1 MKLAWQIAGG
11 RAFAR
16 WIRRGGWVPILIGL
30 LGLAPLLWAPLD
42 VALISDDNA
51 LPRVPAQ
58 LPLALHSWNPLL
70 NTGTHYN
77 VAHTM
82 LAVFVPQAF
91 LQWLGVSAAL
101 TQRLIAVVWFSLS
114 GFAMYALV
122 RAILGRDGWTLRC
135 QVAALVAASFY
146 MFNLFQENV
155 WLGFNVAV
163 LAAQTTLPAL
173 IALLVRTFD
182 GRVRRRWCAL
192 ILVPLSIMA
201 SLVGVNPPMVLVFMG
216 TLVVFVLA
224 YGYVC
229 GVWHRP
235 VLARRMGSTVGLCLG
250 VALPLNAF
258 WIFPFAEQLRG
269 VGGAEVTASAELA
282 SKWLTG
288 LSSSTSFTNVLRFQ
302 GDWTWHQGWQEPYR
316 PWSETFRTNVG
327 LVGLSWIAP
336 VLALIGAIGP
346 GPRLRPLF
354 TIAAVGGLLLSMGTH
369 PPMGS
374 VYLWLVDHVP
384 GFWIVRSP
392 WFKFTLI
399 TTLGYGVLIGIG
411 SVSLASWLGR
421 AFSAR
426 AGRRW
431 VANGVLVSVPLLV
444 VGANLAYAYPVTTGL
459 MFLPAEAR
467 QFLPQNHVRMPSGVS
482 EGAEW
487 FAAEA
492 DDQRVAMLPETTVWA
507 TEWGYNGF
515 APSLVQLGTTPVV
528 YSFAAAFG
536 SLVAPANADL
546 NEVAY
551 RSIYRVSTRRADEI
565 LKLMSVG
572 YLNHATDVKYWLY
585 GGDTDGPEW
594 IRERLA
600 LQSGITPV
608 RSFGPW
614 DVYATQA
621 RLPRVFVAP
630 RTWVVSGG
638 VDALPP
644 LVGSALLDQPALI
657 FSDQEKPDALEAAL
671 SMDSLGGVVFFNS
684 AALELVMDTLPTSF
698 RHPLPSPG
706 RPVSFTVESSQ
717 NYKLLLR
724 SRDPDVFPSGTLS
737 LDGVSLDLERPSL
750 VGGPFWIHL
759 GDRHLSG
766 GRHVLEGALDETVLS
781 EIVMVPQGV
790 LDVRRRSIDE
800 RLLSG
805 RLPAVLVATTER
817 GGKVQLRPVDHLPVE
832 IVRGEPF
839 SDPEML
845 EDGSWWRW
853 TETSNAPD
861 AFTIINSSDEI
872 VRSNVLLT
880 VRSHETARD
889 LYIYLGEEQLFLGRI
904 TAGQATDVVLEDVQI
919 SPGVNKLRLYTP
931 YGGTV
936 VGNRQLSFGL
946 RENSVQVGDLRYVTK
961 IHVPFGTTYEF
972 EVRPYG
978 PETIVPLEQIGI
990 DGQNV
995 ELQAVDVL
1003 GEPTFSTVIDLEAG
1017 PHEIQVD
1024 QKGTEHYTFRLS
1036 PIHVRE
1042 RPDTEPIV
1050 SVLERTPSSLLV
1062 KVRTEGPALL
1072 VFGES
1077 FDPRWTATTGDYE
1090 LSHHTVN
1097 GFANGY
1103 ELPDAGVHEVAI
1115 RFGPQD
1121 AFVVG
1126 VVISLVSLVVICVF
1140 AAGLGVWLCVRTRR
1154 MSTR

>member
-1 MKLAWQIAGG
+1 MKAAWQITGG

-16 WIRRGGWVPILIGL
+16 WIRRGGWVPIFIGL
-30 LGLAPLLWAPLD
+30 LGLAPLVWAPLD
-42 VALISDDNA
+42 VALLSDDNA

-101 TQRLIAVVWFSLS
+101 TQRLIAVALFSLP

-155 WLGFNVAV
+155 WVGFNVAV

-173 IALLVRTFD
+173 IALLIRTFD
-182 GRVRRRWCAL
+182 GRVRRRWCVL
-192 ILVPLSIMA
+192 ILVPLSIVA

-216 TLVVFVLA
+216 TLIVFVLA

-258 WIFPFAEQLRG
+258 WIFPFVEQLRG
-269 VGGAEVTASAELA
+269 VGGAEVTATAELA

-302 GDWTWHQGWQEPYR
+302 GDCTWYQGWQEPYR
-316 PWSETFRTNVG
+316 PWSEAFRTNVG

-411 SVSLASWLGR
+411 SASLASWVGR
-421 AFSAR
+421 VFSTR
-426 AGRRW
+426 VGRRW

-444 VGANLAYAYPVTTGL
+444 VGANLMYAYPVTTGT

-467 QFLPQNHVRMPSGVS
+467 QFLPHNHVRMPSAVPEGVK
-482 EGAEW
+482 W
-487 FAAEA
+487 FSSQG
-492 DDQRVAMLPETTVWA
+492 DGQRVAMLPETTVWA

-528 YSFAAAFG
+528 YSFSAAFG
-536 SLVAPANADL
+536 SLVAPTNADL

-551 RSIYRVSTRRADEI
+551 RSIYRGSTRRSDEI
-565 LKLMSVG
+565 FKLMSVG

-585 GGDTDGPEW
+585 GGDIDGPEW

-600 LQSGITPV
+600 LQFGVTPV
-608 RSFGPW
+608 QSFGPW

-621 RLPRVFVAP
+621 RLPRIFVAP
-630 RTWVVSGG
+630 QAWVVSGG
-638 VDALPP
+638 VHALPP
-644 LVGSALLDQPALI
+644 LVGSPLLDWPALI
-657 FSDQEKPDALEAAL
+657 FSDQEKPDALESAL
-671 SMDSLGGVVFFNS
+671 AMESLGGVVFFNS
-684 AALELVMDTLPTSF
+684 TSLQLMLDTLPSSF
-698 RHPLPSPG
+698 RPPLPAPG
-706 RPVSFTVESSQ
+706 RPVSFTVDSSQ
-717 NYKLLLR
+717 KYRLLLR

-737 LDGVSLDLERPSL
+737 LDGVSLNLERPNL
-750 VGGPFWIHL
+750 VGSPFWIDL
-759 GDRHLSG
+759 GERDLSSG
-766 GRHVLEGALDETVLS
+766 SHILDGALDETVLA
-781 EIVMVPQGV
+781 EIAVVPQEV
-790 LDVRRRSIDE
+790 LDVRQQLIDE
-800 RLLSG
+800 RLSDG
-805 RLPAVLVATTER
+805 RLSAVLVATTEQS
-817 GGKVQLRPVDHLPVE
+817 GKVQLQPGDGLPIQ
-832 IVRGEPF
+832 IVQGEPF

-845 EDGSWWRW
+845 EDGAQWRW

-861 AFTIINSSDEI
+861 AFTIINSDDELLGT
-872 VRSNVLLT
+872 NVLLT

-889 LYIYLGEEQLFLGRI
+889 LYIYLGEKQLFLGRI
-904 TAGQATDVVLEDVQI
+904 TAGQATDVVLQDVQI
-919 SPGVNKLRLYTP
+919 PPGVNKLRLYTP

-946 RENSVQVGDLRYVTK
+946 REGSVQAGNLRYVTK
-961 IHVPFGTTYEF
+961 MHVPFGGRYAF

-978 PETIVPLEQIGI
+978 LEAVRPLERIEVN
-990 DGQNV
+990 GQDV
-995 ELQAVDVL
+995 ELQAADVL
-1003 GEPTFSTVIDLEAG
+1003 GEPTFSTIIDLDAG
-1017 PHEIQVD
+1017 PHLIQVD
-1024 QKGTEHYTFRLS
+1024 QQGTEHYAFRLS
-1036 PIHVRE
+1036 PVRASE
-1042 RPDTEPIV
+1042 VSGAEPIV
-1050 SVLERTPSSLLV
+1050 TVHERTPTSMSARV
-1062 KVRTEGPALL
+1062 TIEGPAVL

-1077 FDPRWTATTGDYE
+1077 FDPRWIATAGGHE

-1103 ELPDAGVHEVAI
+1103 ELPAAGVYEVVI

-1121 AFVVG
+1121 AFVRG
-1126 VVISLVSLVVICVF
+1126 AAISLISLGIIFVVAVALVVWF
-1140 AAGLGVWLCVRTRR
+1140 RVRPHSSPTF
-1154 MSTR
+1154 